1 MNAEF
6 TKGAHLAGA
15 NSSLNLHSGRVQEG
29 YSSRHLAVRPR
40 LPMGADIT
48 VPPTADEMA
57 HAAML
62 ELDNAASKLE
72 VAVFDSLWSRTTAHF
87 GEHRVFKAAFTK
99 FDTDG
104 TGSVDFKEFT
114 AALESLGL
122 HTAENG
128 LAGQGGVP
136 QNVVRQLFSR
146 YDKDGSGEVDYA
158 EFYDKLLK
166 VKDANHSISRIGASG

>member
-1 MNAEF
+1 MY
-6 TKGAHLAGA
+6 
-15 NSSLNLHSGRVQEG
+15 SLTNYKWL
-29 YSSRHLAVRPR
+29 RHRKTSPC
-40 LPMGADIT
+40 T
-48 VPPTADEMA
+48 
-57 HAAML
+57 
-62 ELDNAASKLE
+62 
-72 VAVFDSLWSRTTAHF
+72 
-87 GEHRVFKAAFTK
+87 TK

-122 HTAENG
+122 HTAEDG

-158 EFYDKLLK
+158 EFYNELLK
-166 VKDANHSISRIGASG
+166 VKDANHTISRIGASG